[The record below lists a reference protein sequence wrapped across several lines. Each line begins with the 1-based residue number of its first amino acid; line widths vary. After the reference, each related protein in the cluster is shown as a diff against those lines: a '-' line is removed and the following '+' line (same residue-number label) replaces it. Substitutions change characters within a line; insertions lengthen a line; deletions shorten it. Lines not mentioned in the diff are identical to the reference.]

1 MGQVIDKLLP
11 PSLSFAIRR
20 EVLWGCT
27 RDAQSFKHFWY
38 ATHLGDGFNAF
49 GAADNYEGAYHDA
62 EEEEKEGRISYVHLE
77 TEEST
82 WETLLRNLIQAMT
95 FEVYNK
101 GEWVLRRGMLNEKF
115 FVVAAGSTEV
125 LLNVEDTTKGFAV
138 RRSSGL
144 NVNPKSLD
152 FFGKVIAEHRKGEIF
167 GEISCMFRKKCEA
180 SVRARTSLDVISLPR
195 KEMMEVLSKN
205 DQMKSDFLKLI
216 QTRRM
221 ENKVIRGRSKTDAAV
236 AHAAKTLGRYA
247 KKHLHHNEVSRRQT
261 AAACDDSSTREQVEH
276 DSDNSF
282 KEMSG
287 SSALNGEKA
296 RLHSLKDLNSE
307 RYCSERSW
315 SAPTLLSHTVS
326 GRSSAPGLSSRE
338 TLETAVEEDED
349 VEQGHSFLSNAWSR
363 PNGAPSTLPPW
374 AFSSDNRHPSVAR
387 QLVGV
392 EETTCS
398 TPTASAPAVAEG
410 DEEMTTPGLT
420 GDNALL
426 TSLLTA

>member
-1 MGQVIDKLLP
+1 MR
-11 PSLSFAIRR
+11 LSVCRVMHTCVAQDGEQGDQGEEQDRR
-20 EVLWGCT
+20 C
-27 RDAQSFKHFWY
+27 R
-38 ATHLGDGFNAF
+38 
-49 GAADNYEGAYHDA
+49 GA
-62 EEEEKEGRISYVHLE
+62 R
-77 TEEST
+77 
-82 WETLLRNLIQAMT
+82 
-95 FEVYNK
+95 
-101 GEWVLRRGMLNEKF
+101 GENV
-115 FVVAAGSTEV
+115 GSICE
-125 LLNVEDTTKGFAV
+125 
-138 RRSSGL
+138 
-144 NVNPKSLD
+144 
-152 FFGKVIAEHRKGEIF
+152 
-167 GEISCMFRKKCEA
+167 EA
-180 SVRARTSLDVISLPR
+180 SSP
-195 KEMMEVLSKN
+195 
-205 DQMKSDFLKLI
+205 Q
-216 QTRRM
+216 
-221 ENKVIRGRSKTDAAV
+221 RGLQAS
-236 AHAAKTLGRYA
+236 
-247 KKHLHHNEVSRRQT
+247 
-261 AAACDDSSTREQVEH
+261 DDSSTREQVEH